1 MSITLDRFYHTPS
14 RLYLVIS
21 RLRSDGGLIPIFR
34 SKVLN
39 KKKHA
44 NASPSGTTP
53 VPEEA
58 NDEDKKTG
66 FLFRGIRL
74 SNQLL
79 LNGKPDSRMVIT
91 AWNFN
96 SSRRDEYV
104 GHTIIECR
112 KFAVMKET
120 ERYEL
125 VYDSDEMRALQQNGV
140 KVVEANDKKMREF
153 AELVN
158 NQINSVS
165 ASSLTL
171 RTLDDLKNVKEQPD
185 ANILLCDEFFD
196 LGNEYAMGM
205 RWARSVG
212 VRRRT
217 RAGVVKVS
225 DVQSMY
231 KNSFFDYKNCTDMDF
246 IVVVTDPVKRR
257 SAST

>member
-14 RLYLVIS
+14 HLYLIIS
-21 RLRSDGGLIPIFR
+21 RLRSDGVLIPIFR

-39 KKKHA
+39 KKKNA
-44 NASPSGTTP
+44 GASPSGTTP
-53 VPEEA
+53 ALEEGE
-58 NDEDKKTG
+58 DEKNTG

-79 LNGKPDSRMVIT
+79 LNGKADSRMVIT

-104 GHTIIECR
+104 GHTIIECK
-112 KFAVMKET
+112 KFAVMKEI

-125 VYDSDEMRALQQNGV
+125 VYDSDEMRALQLNGM
-140 KVVEANDKKMREF
+140 KVVESNDKKMREF

-171 RTLDDLKNVKEQPD
+171 RTLDDLKNMKEQPD
-185 ANILLCDEFFD
+185 TNVLLCDEFFD
-196 LGNEYAMGM
+196 VGNEYAMGM
-205 RWARSVG
+205 R
-212 VRRRT
+212 
-217 RAGVVKVS
+217 
-225 DVQSMY
+225 
-231 KNSFFDYKNCTDMDF
+231 
-246 IVVVTDPVKRR
+246 
-257 SAST
+257 